1 MLKIVEHYPAEGM
14 SFKSLGDQ
22 GEVSA
27 SLSRFLIFPSVS
39 SGYDEDKAVTLLADI
54 EDFEEKLHFIR
65 CSLSDSRSIF
75 GEYFNKQDLEF
86 LDDAIQKLDSFF
98 LYFELCFFFFFLI
111 FNSHLF
117 LVKRFQ
123 KMSRLS
129 LFDSDPLSAQQY
141 ISLMKTSFSTI
152 ESNVEIIQGVLVR
165 MYRITSKVSNEFI
178 FDKIQLMYINTMDI
192 VSELEELKHRLSSLS
207 YADY

>member
-1 MLKIVEHYPAEGM
+1 
-14 SFKSLGDQ
+14 
-22 GEVSA
+22 
-27 SLSRFLIFPSVS
+27 
-39 SGYDEDKAVTLLADI
+39 
-54 EDFEEKLHFIR
+54 
-65 CSLSDSRSIF
+65 
-75 GEYFNKQDLEF
+75 
-86 LDDAIQKLDSFF
+86 
-98 LYFELCFFFFFLI
+98 
-111 FNSHLF
+111 
-117 LVKRFQ
+117 
-123 KMSRLS
+123 MSRLS

>member
-98 LYFELCFFFFFLI
+98 CILNSVFFL
-111 FNSHLF
+111 F
-117 LVKRFQ
+117 
-123 KMSRLS
+123 
-129 LFDSDPLSAQQY
+129 SDLQQ
-141 ISLMKTSFSTI
+141 SFVFGEEVSK
-152 ESNVEIIQGVLVR
+152 NV
-165 MYRITSKVSNEFI
+165 
-178 FDKIQLMYINTMDI
+178 
-192 VSELEELKHRLSSLS
+192 
-207 YADY
+207 